1 MTKIVRGGQ
10 SGALDHIDSSQ
21 STFRTQIAALTDAVR
36 QLGGAAEIGAG
47 AVVNDPLS
55 APYVLYVNP
64 YTGSDK
70 FVSGNYSTSG
80 DATQRIELQRLECGY
95 TESRPFKTVNRAII
109 EAGIITSKSY
119 YTSPLT
125 NNDLVSIIL
134 MPGVTTIY
142 NGNGAASVPEW
153 ANNTIPTS
161 AQLTEFNPNATGGV
175 ILPRGASL
183 CGMDLR
189 KTIFRPDIVPTPA
202 DETAYATNRRSIFKI
217 TGTGYYFGF
226 TFLDKAGSTSSHH
239 LLDCFQFAS
248 QAELDEFYTKIR
260 AAFGGANN
268 TGGIDNALAVT
279 NVSEYTIVGPQPAA
293 GSQTVN
299 TDSVLS
305 ASPYIFNTSIR
316 SNLGLCGVYAD
327 GAQASGFRS
336 MVIAQFTGVSLQTDI
351 NCWQK
356 YSGGSWGAFANY
368 AEYISTSPDNVRMN
382 PARRSVHIRAVNRA
396 VIQEV
401 SVFAIGQ
408 GVHHWTQYGGEI
420 TITNSNSNFGGCAAI
435 SDGYQ
440 TEAFQSDIDWN
451 VSYIK
456 TANNLSGI
464 LNNVSRIYL
473 GTVSAVSSTTVTLT
487 TALGESIEY
496 SGVPNLVAQGGYT
509 LRNGSYLWVEN
520 PLGTDWR
527 TEFTSSA
534 WNVGAP
540 AVLNTNAPL
549 IDEDGVVPG
558 VNDAGVD
565 RAVGKRV
572 YIRRIIDTRTP
583 EQRRFVLRLAN
594 TNGAAR
600 LPTRDYVLQTTIGG
614 AVVSNISE
622 ASALLVTNA
631 GNTDIDGVLVAAQL
645 TIRRGNA
652 SVDWVANA
660 YYLKGDTVKRNN
672 KHFTCIQANND
683 AAFNAIKWAES
694 FVHMPSTYNT
704 EDFFKNEIPI
714 LIFDNDTSNNE
725 LSTTLGY
732 DFTTLWAND
741 TLIQN
746 QYRTATDYRG
756 VHLFLT
762 AIGFTNNQA
771 HTILTPKPEA
781 SRDLDPAIS
790 GDMGGFIPTGAANAL
805 DNWAIEFRRPSV
817 IRLFG
822 HAWEW
827 AGYLNYSK
835 AIPAYQQ
842 EISQQNKFTYYFT
855 NENGGRV
862 YATGFNEEGYQVS
875 PRGLEDISTGEVLS
889 VENLGSNDITL
900 DTPTEFTNLTLN
912 GTTTINDT
920 LIINAQNVT
929 FPVGLSA
936 TTTKAGVGEI
946 ANISEIQNTALV
958 TTDGGLNAA
967 GSNFIT
973 VAGLKYW
980 ASYSRVL
987 TQRTGAAEFY
997 IVPDNAVSGGTYNFN
1012 GTTATLSSDPNRS
1025 GENLSIDPP
1034 TSRAK
1039 AVKFSNAV
1047 EYANANF
1054 STLESVNYYLAN
1066 GPYYTSV
1073 TFNTIANVVGANAQ
1087 FPTTN
1092 TLSDFNTASTL
1103 PTTNVKA
1110 LYDSTFN
1117 APCFA
1122 TVLVIVYTASGIRD
1136 FGAYPTSL
1144 TMKYGGSIKGI
1155 VWLGVEK
1162 TLNANSAHFPNSI
1175 YDPNL
1180 VSFRNTSVTIGSCID
1195 NFLNSALVGAGTSV
1209 NSFWGGPNI
1218 YAATNT
1224 LTVRN
1229 CVFGPKASGRGSVG
1243 YGELGPT
1250 IMTTGDVAINLH
1262 GVYFLGN
1269 TSITNLPLAVAKGLF
1284 VNPGLVY
1291 GSKNS
1296 QCIIASLTEEGL
1308 GARVS
1313 IKFPGNTGINP
1324 VGGNFE
1330 RDLDVNCLHILDNSG
1345 YYGLMTNRSATN
1357 GTRGAS
1363 FENLIGEM
1371 NPGSRIYTGG
1381 YPSYY
1386 VNYTIAGKAHGW
1398 AGVFGNNGITGQ
1410 GPYGVLPGA
1419 DPLQFYRFASYTNA
1433 VWQQAR
1439 TGTQVTHNANA
1450 SFTASITGT
1459 TMTVTAVS
1467 SGVIGVG
1474 VQITGTGVTAGTTI
1488 TVTNAGSFVIGQS
1501 YQIVSVGNTNFIA
1514 IGAASNTVG
1523 VVFTASGVGSG
1534 TGTATGTGGTG
1545 TYTVSASQTVTSTTI
1560 TSFLVY
1566 GPGGQVNAFNDSSN
1580 NVLNVRSYVFFRG
1593 INTDTG
1599 QTNGGALEGISVN
1612 GVTRLG
1618 FFG

>member
-10 SGALDHIDSSQ
+10 SGALDHINSSQ
-21 STFRTQIAALTDAVR
+21 SVFRTQIAALTDAVR

-64 YTGSDK
+64 FTGSDK

-134 MPGVTTIY
+134 MPGVTTVY
-142 NGNGAASVPEW
+142 NGNGAASVTEW

-175 ILPRGASL
+175 ILPRGVSL

-189 KTIFRPDIVPTPA
+189 KTIFRPDIVPAIA
-202 DETAYATNRRSIFKI
+202 DEAVYATNRRSIFKI

-248 QAELDEFYTKIR
+248 QTELNEFYTKIR

-293 GSQTVN
+293 GSQTVA

-305 ASPYIFNTSIR
+305 ASPYIFNISIR

-356 YSGGSWGAFANY
+356 YSSGSWGAFANY
-368 AEYISTSPDNVRMN
+368 GEYISTSPDNVRMN
-382 PARRSVHIRAVNRA
+382 PARRSFHIRAVNRA

-440 TEAFQSDIDWN
+440 TAAFQSDIDWN
-451 VSYIK
+451 LSYIK

-473 GTVSAVSSTTVTLT
+473 GTISAVSSTTVTLA

-496 SGVPNLVAQGGYT
+496 AGVPDLVARSGYT

-527 TEFTSSA
+527 TAFTSSA
-534 WNVGAP
+534 WSAGAP
-540 AVLNTNAPL
+540 AVLNTNAAL

-558 VNDAGVD
+558 VNDAGNS
-565 RAVGKRV
+565 RAIGKRV
-572 YIRRIIDTRTP
+572 YIRRLVDTRTP

-614 AVVSNISE
+614 AVVGEINA
-622 ASALLVTNA
+622 ASTLLVSNS
-631 GNTDIDGVLVAAQL
+631 GNTDIDSVLVAAQL

-652 SVDWVANA
+652 SVDWAANA

-672 KHFTCIQANND
+672 KHFTCMQANND
-683 AAFNAIKWAES
+683 AAFNAAKWLES
-694 FVHMPSTYNT
+694 FVHMPSTYNP

-714 LIFDNDTSNNE
+714 LIFDNDTSGNE

-732 DFTTLWAND
+732 NFTTLWAND

-762 AIGFTNNQA
+762 AIGFTSDQA
-771 HTILTPKPEA
+771 HIILTPKPEA
-781 SRDLDPAIS
+781 SRDLDPSVS
-790 GDMGGFIPTGAANAL
+790 GDMGGFIPSGAANAL
-805 DNWAIEFRRPSV
+805 GNWALEFRRPSV

-822 HAWEW
+822 HAFEW
-827 AGYLNYSK
+827 TGYLNYSK
-835 AIPAYQQ
+835 AIPVYQR
-842 EISQQNKFTYYFT
+842 EISPQNKFTYYFT

-862 YATGFNEEGYQVS
+862 YATGFNEEGYQVT

-889 VENLGSNDITL
+889 VENLGSNDLTL

-920 LIINAQNVT
+920 LVINAQNVT
-929 FPVGLSA
+929 FPAGLSA

-946 ANISEIQNTALV
+946 ASISEIQNTALV
-958 TTDGGLNAA
+958 TTDNGLNAS
-967 GSNFIT
+967 GSNFVT

-980 ASYSRVL
+980 ASYSKVL
-987 TQRTGAAEFY
+987 TQRTGAAEFFV
-997 IVPDNAVSGGTYNFN
+997 VPDNAVNGNTYNFN
-1012 GTTATLSSDPNRS
+1012 GTTATLSSDPSRS
-1025 GENLSIDPP
+1025 GSELALDPP

-1047 EYANANF
+1047 QYANENY
-1054 STLESVNYYLAN
+1054 SVVETVNYHLAN
-1066 GPYYTSV
+1066 GPYHASV
-1073 TFNTIANVVGANAQ
+1073 SFNTIANVIGAVAQ
-1087 FPTTN
+1087 FPATN
-1092 TLSDFNTASTL
+1092 VVSNFDAASTL

-1122 TVLVIVYTASGIRD
+1122 TSIIFTPNFNNIRGYFAS
-1136 FGAYPTSL
+1136 YPTRL
-1144 TMKYGGSIKGI
+1144 TMNYGGSVNGI
-1155 VWLGVEK
+1155 IWLGAEK
-1162 TLNANSAHFPNSI
+1162 TLNANVANFPNFI
-1175 YDPNL
+1175 YTNSL
-1180 VSFRNTSVTIGSCID
+1180 IGYRNTSVTIASFID
-1195 NFLNSALVGAGTSV
+1195 NFLNGEVAAGFLLDIFFSG
-1209 NSFWGGPNI
+1209 SNI
-1218 YAATNT
+1218 VIETGT
-1224 LTVRN
+1224 LTVTN
-1229 CVFGPKASGRGSVG
+1229 CVFGPKGSGMGSIG
-1243 YGELGPT
+1243 YGGLGPT
-1250 IMTTGDVAINLH
+1250 IRTVGDVNLNIS

-1269 TSITNLPLAVAKGLF
+1269 TSITNLPLAVAKGINVDSGGF
-1284 VNPGLVY
+1284 Y
-1291 GSKNS
+1291 GTKNS
-1296 QCIIASLTEEGL
+1296 QCFIASRTESGL
-1308 GARVS
+1308 GGRVA
-1313 IKFPGNTGINP
+1313 IAFPGNVGINP
-1324 VGGNFE
+1324 VGENFQ
-1330 RDLDVNCLHILDNSG
+1330 RDLDINCLHILDNNG
-1345 YYGLMTNRSATN
+1345 CYGLMSNRAATN

-1363 FENLIGEM
+1363 FNNLIGEM
-1371 NPGSRIYTGG
+1371 NPGSRVYTGG
-1381 YPSYY
+1381 YSSYWIS
-1386 VNYTIAGKAHGW
+1386 YTIASKYHGW
-1398 AGVFGNNGITGQ
+1398 AGVFGNTGTSGQ
-1410 GPYGVLPGA
+1410 GPYGLLPGL
-1419 DPLQFYRFASYTNA
+1419 DPLQFYRFISYTNA
-1433 VWQQAR
+1433 LWQQAR

-1450 SFTASITGT
+1450 SFTASIAGT
-1459 TMTVTAVS
+1459 TMTVTAVA

-1474 VQITGTGVTAGTTI
+1474 VQLTGTGVTAGTTI
-1488 TVTNAGSFVIGQS
+1488 TALG
-1501 YQIVSVGNTNFIA
+1501 
-1514 IGAASNTVG
+1514 
-1523 VVFTASGVGSG
+1523 
-1534 TGTATGTGGTG
+1534 TGTGGAG
-1545 TYTVSASQTVTSTTI
+1545 TYTVSASQTVSSTTI

-1566 GPGGQVNAFNDSSN
+1566 GTGGQVNAYNDSSN
-1580 NVLNVRSYVFFRG
+1580 NVLNIRSYVFFRG

-1599 QTNGGALEGISVN
+1599 QTNGGSLAGISVN
-1612 GVTRLG
+1612 GVTRQG

>member
-10 SGALDHIDSSQ
+10 NGALDHINSSQ
-21 STFRTQIAALTDAVR
+21 SVFRTQIAALTDAVR

-55 APYVLYVNP
+55 APYVLYVNQF
-64 YTGSDK
+64 TGSDK

-109 EAGIITSKSY
+109 EAGIITAKSY
-119 YTSPLT
+119 YTSPLA

-134 MPGVTTIY
+134 MPGVITVY
-142 NGNGAASVPEW
+142 NGNGAASVSEL
-153 ANNTIPTS
+153 ANNTVPTS

-175 ILPRGASL
+175 ILPRGVSL

-189 KTIFRPDIVPTPA
+189 KTIFRPDVVPAIA
-202 DETAYATNRRSIFKI
+202 DESAYAANRRSIFKI

-226 TFLDKAGSTSSHH
+226 TFLDKAGSTASHH

-268 TGGIDNALAVT
+268 TGGINNALAVT

-293 GSQTVN
+293 GSQTVA
-299 TDSVLS
+299 TDTVLS
-305 ASPYIFNTSIR
+305 ASPYIFNISIR

-356 YSGGSWGAFANY
+356 YSSGSWGAFANY
-368 AEYISTSPDNVRMN
+368 TEYINISPDNVRMN
-382 PARRSVHIRAVNRA
+382 PSRRSFHIRAVNKA

-440 TEAFQSDIDWN
+440 TTAFQSDIDWN

-456 TANNLSGI
+456 TANNLSAI
-464 LNNVSRIYL
+464 ANNVKRIYL

-496 SGVPNLVAQGGYT
+496 AGVPDLVAREGYT

-527 TEFTSSA
+527 TEFTASA
-534 WNVGAP
+534 WNAGSP
-540 AVLNTNAPL
+540 TVLNTNAAL

-558 VNDAGVD
+558 VNDAGNS
-565 RAVGKRV
+565 RAIGKRI
-572 YIRRIIDTRTP
+572 YIRRIVDTRTP
-583 EQRRFVLRLAN
+583 EQRRFSLRLAN

-600 LPTRDYVLQTTIGG
+600 LPVRDYILQTTIGG
-614 AVVSNISE
+614 AVVGEIST
-622 ASALLVTNA
+622 ASTLLVSNT
-631 GNTDIDGVLVAAQL
+631 GNTDINGVLVASEV

-652 SVDWVANA
+652 SVDWAANT

-672 KHFTCIQANND
+672 KHFTCVQVNQDASFD
-683 AAFNAIKWAES
+683 AAKWSES

-704 EDFFKNEIPI
+704 EDFYKNETPI
-714 LIFDNDTSNNE
+714 LIFDNDTSGNE

-732 DFTTLWAND
+732 NFTTVWAND

-756 VHLFLT
+756 IHLFLT

-790 GDMGGFIPTGAANAL
+790 GDMGGFVPAGAANAL

-827 AGYLNYSK
+827 TGYLNYSK
-835 AIPAYQQ
+835 AIPAYQKQ
-842 EISQQNKFTYYFT
+842 ISPQNKFTYYFT

-862 YATGFNEEGYQVS
+862 YATGFNEEGYQVT
-875 PRGLEDISTGEVLS
+875 PRGLEDISTGEVVS
-889 VENLGSNDITL
+889 VENLGSNDLTL

-920 LIINAQNVT
+920 LVINAQNVT
-929 FPVGLSA
+929 FPIGLSA

-946 ANISEIQNTALV
+946 ASISEIQNTSLV
-958 TTDGGLNAA
+958 TTDGGLNAS

-973 VAGLKYW
+973 AAGLKYW
-980 ASYSRVL
+980 ASWAKVL
-987 TQRTGAAEFY
+987 TQRTGAAVFY
-997 IVPDNAVSGGTYNFN
+997 VVPDNAVNGGTYNFD
-1012 GTTATLSSDPNRS
+1012 GTSATLSADPGRS
-1025 GENLSIDPP
+1025 GSDLSIDPP

-1047 EYANANF
+1047 QYANENY
-1054 STLESVNYYLAN
+1054 STLETVNYYLAN

-1073 TFNTIANVVGANAQ
+1073 TFNTIANVIGATAQ
-1087 FPTTN
+1087 FPIAN
-1092 TLSDFNTASTL
+1092 TVSNFNAASTL

-1122 TVLVIVYTASGIRD
+1122 TPTLFATSLNNTRGYFAC
-1136 FGAYPTSL
+1136 YPTSL
-1144 TMKYGGSIKGI
+1144 TMNYGGSVNGI
-1155 VWLGVEK
+1155 IWLGAEK
-1162 TLNANSAHFPNSI
+1162 TLNANPANFPNYI
-1175 YDPNL
+1175 YTNSLIPY
-1180 VSFRNTSVTIGSCID
+1180 RNTSVTFANFID
-1195 NFLNSALVGAGTSV
+1195 NFLNGVVAAGFLL
-1209 NSFWGGPNI
+1209 NLFWSGSNI
-1218 YAATNT
+1218 YLGTGSVDVA
-1224 LTVRN
+1224 N
-1229 CVFGPKASGRGSVG
+1229 CVFGPKAPGVG
-1243 YGELGPT
+1243 TIDYGDLGPT
-1250 IMTTGDVAINLH
+1250 IRVNGDGNISVH

-1269 TSITNLPLAVAKGLF
+1269 TSMTTLPLAVAKGI
-1284 VNPGLVY
+1284 NIDGGGVY
-1291 GSKNS
+1291 GIKNS
-1296 QCIIASLTEEGL
+1296 QCFIASRTDSGL
-1308 GARVS
+1308 GSRVA
-1313 IKFPGNTGINP
+1313 ITFPGNDSINP
-1324 VGGNFE
+1324 VGENVE
-1330 RDLDVNCLHILDNSG
+1330 RDIDVNCLHILDNNG
-1345 YYGLMTNRSATN
+1345 YYGLIANRAATN

-1363 FENLIGEM
+1363 FGNLIGEM
-1371 NPGSRIYTGG
+1371 NPGSRIYTG
-1381 YPSYY
+1381 SYASY
-1386 VNYTIAGKAHGW
+1386 RNGFTVAGKTHGW
-1398 AGVFGNNGITGQ
+1398 AGAFGNNGTTGQ
-1410 GPYGVLPGA
+1410 GPYGLVPGL

-1433 VWQQAR
+1433 LWQQAR
-1439 TGTQVTHNANA
+1439 TGTQVTHNADA
-1450 SFTASITGT
+1450 SFTASIAGT
-1459 TMTVTAVS
+1459 TMTVTAVA

-1474 VQITGTGVTAGTTI
+1474 VQLTGTGVTAGTTI
-1488 TVTNAGSFVIGQS
+1488 TALG
-1501 YQIVSVGNTNFIA
+1501 
-1514 IGAASNTVG
+1514 
-1523 VVFTASGVGSG
+1523 
-1534 TGTATGTGGTG
+1534 TGTGGAG
-1545 TYTVSASQTVTSTTI
+1545 TYTVSASQTVASTTI

-1566 GPGGQVNAFNDSSN
+1566 GTGSQVNAYNDSSN
-1580 NVLNVRSYVFFRG
+1580 NVLNIRSYVFFRG
-1593 INTDTG
+1593 INNDTG
-1599 QTNGGALEGISVN
+1599 QTNGGALGSISVN
-1612 GVTRLG
+1612 GVTRQG
-1618 FFG
+1618 FYG